1 MVRTGGKSLQIPIGN
16 LVLLRD
22 HSEGCNKIQDN
33 YKSEPFVVI
42 GHHKDPNVYIIQP
55 LDKKGPKKVVNR
67 WQLFDL
73 KKSQGDPL
81 TSDPSI
87 KGPKFDPKV
96 RKLKDDKKPQISHP
110 YGTRSK
116 TKATSASVQSVI
128 PDTYFE
134 QRGHSG
140 LSQWVGQ
147 FFGSVKEATVRQLNS
162 ADRWSPDNI
171 LSNYLTGYHQSSF

>member
-1 MVRTGGKSLQIPIGN
+1 M
-16 LVLLRD
+16 
-22 HSEGCNKIQDN
+22 
-33 YKSEPFVVI
+33 
-42 GHHKDPNVYIIQP
+42 YIIQS

-67 WQLFDL
+67 RQLFDL
-73 KKSQGDPL
+73 TRSQGDPL

-96 RKLKDDKKPQISHP
+96 RKLRDKPQICHP

-116 TKATSASVQSVI
+116 TKATSTSLQSDVS
-128 PDTYFE
+128 DAHFD

-140 LSQWVGQ
+140 LGHWVGQ
-147 FFGSVKEATVRQLNS
+147 FFGSVKEATVRQINS

-171 LSNYLTGYHQSSF
+171 LSNYLTGDHQSSF

>member
-1 MVRTGGKSLQIPIGN
+1 MSANRWALKHIKQSAKKSQIRTGGKSLHIPVGN

-22 HSEGCNKIQDN
+22 HPEGRNKIQDN
-33 YKSEPFVVI
+33 YKSDPFVVI
-42 GHHKDPNVYIIQP
+42 GHHKDPNVYIIQS

-67 WQLFDL
+67 RQLFDL
-73 KKSQGDPL
+73 KRSQGDPL

-96 RKLKDDKKPQISHP
+96 RKLRDKPQICHP

-116 TKATSASVQSVI
+116 TKAASTSLQSDVS
-128 PDTYFE
+128 DTHFD

-140 LSQWVGQ
+140 LGHWVRQ
-147 FFGSVKEATVRQLNS
+147 FFGSVKEAAV
-162 ADRWSPDNI
+162 
-171 LSNYLTGYHQSSF
+171 